1 MEWGF
6 LGGSVD
12 QETACNVGDP
22 GLIPGLGRSL
32 EKEMETHFSMLA
44 WKIPWTEEL
53 GGLQSMGSQRVGH
66 DWVTNTHLLNKS
78 LLNHFSRVQLFET
91 LWAIAYQDSLSMGFF
106 RQEYWSGLS
115 RRPPGDLPNSKT
127 EPASLMSPALAG
139 EFFTIIATWE
149 AFILYEILLVQRAG
163 VYRALYQGHSTKIWG
178 TDKAL

>member
-1 MEWGF
+1 M
-6 LGGSVD
+6 
-12 QETACNVGDP
+12 
-22 GLIPGLGRSL
+22 
-32 EKEMETHFSMLA
+32 
-44 WKIPWTEEL
+44 
-53 GGLQSMGSQRVGH
+53 
-66 DWVTNTHLLNKS
+66 TNTHLLNKS

-91 LWAIAYQDSLSMGFF
+91 LWAIAYQDSLFMGFF

-163 VYRALYQGHSTKIWG
+163 VYRALYQGHSTKI
-178 TDKAL
+178 